1 MLNILSNFT
10 VRFKIILGFALVML
24 TLVGVGIV
32 VMINNNQLAKDV
44 SSVFVNDL
52 PFEKKI
58 KQTQLKLEKSVAS
71 TSFYLLTREESH
83 RENYLESAKQTA
95 ELLTSLEQDPFFT
108 NDPEA
113 LDQLKNIQVILASYQ
128 RLSPEIEKMATNQAY
143 NLPALKISIDVLG
156 PLSQEIFTQLALMQA
171 AEDDEGLDEE
181 RWYIREN
188 IYQLKEKW
196 LNMTNEMRLFLAFRF
211 SIALEQLAI
220 YQSEVENILD
230 ELKQARDQ
238 EMLTLDEE
246 ESLDIIER
254 SVNQYLVS
262 MDNALTVHRGEEW
275 RRDTYFFRTRVLP
288 LVNGITQLLNSLVE
302 DHGLHLESKN
312 KQVLNDVES
321 SSRNVLIIVA
331 SSLVLGLIIA
341 WIITYHILD
350 RLNHTV
356 DAMHDISDGEGNLSH
371 RLDETG
377 RDELSRLARSFN
389 RFVDKIS
396 GIVEL
401 VIQSST
407 SLSDEASTMLNVVH
421 ETEQSVEQQRKEI
434 DSISNAIGDMNNKV
448 EEIAGNSGEAA
459 VSAQNATQQARDG
472 QAIVQK
478 SAGAINSLA
487 NEVESAVSVIS
498 QVEQESDDISMVVGV
513 IREISEQT
521 NLLALNAA
529 IEAARAGEHGR
540 GFAVVA
546 DEVRNL
552 SAKIQ
557 GQTNEIIRRIE
568 TLQQASR
575 QATEVMQKGYQTAQ
589 ESVAL
594 SSEADDALNLITDR
608 VESISRTSSNIANAT
623 EYQSQVAA
631 SVVDNIQILGAIA
644 ESTSSGATKT
654 LQSANEFRS
663 MSIQLQS
670 LVEQFLLDSD
680 NAAPP
685 AQIDQAD
692 HTKEEDQKHEEVFF

>member
-24 TLVGVGIV
+24 TLAGVGIIV
-32 VMINNNQLAKDV
+32 IINNNQLAKDV
-44 SSVFVNDL
+44 SSVFVDDL
-52 PFEKKI
+52 PFAKKI
-58 KQTQLKLEKSVAS
+58 KQTQMKLEKSVAS
-71 TSFYLLTREESH
+71 TSFYLLTRDEAH
-83 RENYLESAKQTA
+83 RENYLESARQTA
-95 ELLTSLEQDPFFT
+95 ELLTSLEQDPFFA
-108 NDPEA
+108 NDQEA
-113 LDQLKNIQVILASYQ
+113 LEQLKSIQVILASYQ

-143 NLPALKISIDVLG
+143 NLPALKISIEVLG

-171 AEDDEGLDEE
+171 AEEEEGLDEE
-181 RWYIREN
+181 RWFIREN

-211 SIALEQLAI
+211 NIALKQLAT

-246 ESLDIIER
+246 QSLEIIEI
-254 SVNQYLVS
+254 SISKYLVS
-262 MDNALTVHRGEEW
+262 MDNALTVHRGDEW

-288 LVNGITQLLNSLVE
+288 LVNGITQLLNELVE
-302 DHGLHLESKN
+302 DHGRYLESKTE
-312 KQVLNDVES
+312 QVLNGVES
-321 SSRNVLIIVA
+321 SSRNVLIIVVTG
-331 SSLVLGLIIA
+331 LLLGLAIA

-356 DAMHDISDGEGNLSH
+356 EAMHDISDGDGNLSH

-401 VIQSST
+401 VVQSSS
-407 SLSDEASTMLNVVH
+407 SLSDEASRMLDVVH
-421 ETEQSVEQQRKEI
+421 ETERSVEQQRKEI
-434 DSISNAIGDMNNKV
+434 DSISNSIGDMNTKV

-472 QAIVQK
+472 QAVVQK

-487 NEVESAVSVIS
+487 NEVESAVNVIS
-498 QVEQESDDISMVVGV
+498 QVEQESGDISMVVGV
-513 IREISEQT
+513 IREISDQT

-546 DEVRNL
+546 DEVRSL

-557 GQTNEIIRRIE
+557 GQTNEIIKRIE

-594 SSEADDALNLITDR
+594 SSEADDALNLITER

-631 SVVDNIQILGAIA
+631 SVVDNIQILSGIA
-644 ESTSSGATKT
+644 ESTSSGATRT

-663 MSIQLQS
+663 MSNQLQS
-670 LVEQFLLDSD
+670 LVEQFLLDSND
-680 NAAPP
+680 TAEP
-685 AQIDQAD
+685 AQISQKGHSEKAD
-692 HTKEEDQKHEEVFF
+692 EQQEEDLP